1 MRKWAIATLLVA
13 SCTLASAQEGT
24 GQKDAADK
32 SGNWFTRMFSFG
44 SKTDSDKAAAA
55 DKKKMEPAPVADS
68 AAVKLAREA
77 QNLKRRNQV
86 CLKLREIA
94 IQTRDQALMDEVDR
108 LEQRVL
114 DLYLQ
119 RTGDLPDSDGVLDG
133 QILEK
138 NLGSG
143 APTPSPASRPVHSI
157 SGSNSSMRED
167 Y

>member
-1 MRKWAIATLLVA
+1 MRKLAIATLLVA
-13 SCTLASAQEGT
+13 SCTLASAQEST
-24 GQKDAADK
+24 GQKDTGDK
-32 SGNWFTRMFSFG
+32 SGNWFTRTFSFG
-44 SKTDSDKAAAA
+44 GKPDTDKTAAA
-55 DKKKMEPAPVADS
+55 DKKKTEPAPVADS

-94 IQTRDQALMDEVDR
+94 IQTRDQALMDQVDG

-119 RTGDLPDSDGVLDG
+119 RTGELPDSDGALDA

-143 APTPSPASRPVHSI
+143 APSARPANRPVHSI
-157 SGSNSSMRED
+157 SGSNSSVRED
-167 Y
+167 K